1 MYTDGRESA
10 EVTWC
15 VCVCMSVRV
24 VCRQNCCRLSP
35 IGSAS
40 SSSLA
45 AILTC
50 VFSLSLSLSLA
61 RARGGM
67 YKDGR
72 EYLQVSFPRRPPLI
86 SFSEMVDY

>member
-10 EVTWC
+10 EELPGVC
-15 VCVCMSVRV
+15 VCVCTRVCV
-24 VCRQNCCRLSP
+24 VCIQMGGNCCRLPP

-50 VFSLSLSLSLA
+50 VCVCVCVFVCVFVCD
-61 RARGGM
+61 M
-67 YKDGR
+67 YNDGR
-72 EYLQVSFPRRPPLI
+72 GY
-86 SFSEMVDY
+86 SEGSNWH